1 VFWGRR
7 KKQKRREKEM
17 MMGGEERSLPFK
29 WIVFRER
36 EEGGEDARRTI
47 VSFCETLLDS
57 EAGFLEEKMRR
68 NPSPFAINLSRLGP
82 CSVFIQEMV
91 ITFFETEGDEEGRI
105 VRKREVSCPLVRI
118 LNPERRTF
126 LSCELGKEKGGW
138 MGTERYKVESEPSS
152 FQAGWESERRLL
164 PFLSWDE
171 SSLLSL
177 LTDNMYVSSCFL
189 YRPWQNEFGR
199 YATKESLSSSSPRPF
214 STIHVVKKVFSD
226 RRSFFLPFPPSS
238 SVLLSFTI
246 QQCVRDRKGLERIE
260 YGTCPSYED
269 ASLLLLPPP
278 PSRFVCPI
286 THSVMRYP
294 CVASDG
300 KVYEMDAILEWIGTG
315 RLVSPCTGCPI
326 LERVYPCHSLR
337 DEVRDW
343 IQVKREERGLK
354 DSDGF

>member
-1 VFWGRR
+1 
-7 KKQKRREKEM
+7 M
-17 MMGGEERSLPFK
+17 TGEERSLPFK
-29 WIVFRER
+29 WMVFRER
-36 EEGGEDARRTI
+36 EEEREEEREDARRTI

-91 ITFFETEGDEEGRI
+91 ITFFETEGEEGGSI

-118 LNPERRTF
+118 LNPERRSF
-126 LSCELGKEKGGW
+126 SSFELGKEKEGW

-152 FQAGWESERRLL
+152 FQSGWESERRLL

-214 STIHVVKKVFSD
+214 RTIHVVNKVFAD

-238 SVLLSFTI
+238 FVFLSFTI
-246 QQCVRDRKGLERIE
+246 QEAVQDRRGLERIE
-260 YGTCPSYED
+260 YGTSPSYAEED

-300 KVYEMDAILEWIGTG
+300 KVYEMDAILEWIRTG

-343 IQVKREERGLK
+343 IQVKREERSLEE
-354 DSDGF
+354 